1 MAKIKLEPRA
11 EYSPSELIK
20 LFEAGDKK
28 PQDII
33 DLVKKIGLDDPNF
46 FKSDAYKQ
54 IQSAGFQGAHPVR
67 LKKIREDFYDAMGG
81 LNRVTS
87 EKDTLPAQ
95 DGYKTETFDIRKQ
108 PGSRAI
114 KEGSRPSVQLNTPE
128 APILTGDD
136 EKKSFFDRLLSKENR
151 PFLENLGMKLGTTLT
166 APMNPGENRSLI
178 NQVATSIQGASDKT
192 AADEAAEV
200 SKLLAGAQA
209 KKALAESGGQTTL
222 IKNALANV
230 AMQFPNLDQ
239 NSDAF
244 KQKVAQA
251 MRQFGIKDI
260 TTAQINSY
268 IKLSQLESE
277 LKMLNDP
284 KDPEY
289 IKKALEIEAFKKNL
303 AEGGL
308 GTGGGDGRNIVK
320 FEDL

>member
-1 MAKIKLEPRA
+1 MAKEKLGKQNIINRENKD
-11 EYSPSELIK
+11 LFD
-20 LFEAGDKK
+20 LFEKYPEMESNFTPTTGKFIQQKNKNDFAEFDV
-28 PQDII
+28 DNY
-33 DLVKKIGLDDPNF
+33 KKILFAQEIINNPDSTEREIALA
-46 FKSDAYKQ
+46 KIRLQ
-54 IQSAGFQGAHPVR
+54 R
-67 LKKIREDFYDAMGG
+67 LKKSDTSGRGKRPTEVESNQEQMERRNITESQED
-81 LNRVTS
+81 
-87 EKDTLPAQ
+87 
-95 DGYKTETFDIRKQ
+95 
-108 PGSRAI
+108 
-114 KEGSRPSVQLNTPE
+114 
-128 APILTGDD
+128 PILDGDD

-151 PFLENLGMKLGTTLT
+151 PFLENLGMQLGTNLT
-166 APMNPGENRSLI
+166 APMNPGENRSLM

-192 AADEAAEV
+192 AADEKAEV
-200 SKLLAGAQA
+200 AKLLAGAQA

-230 AMQFPNLDQ
+230 AMQFPSLDQ

-320 FEDL
+320 FEDR

>member
-1 MAKIKLEPRA
+1 MATITENPNKKPNFNNDAFGLDKINKIK
-11 EYSPSELIK
+11 
-20 LFEAGDKK
+20 G
-28 PQDII
+28 
-33 DLVKKIGLDDPNF
+33 
-46 FKSDAYKQ
+46 SDA
-54 IQSAGFQGAHPVR
+54 SALEFWFPDINNPQK
-67 LKKIREDFYDAMGG
+67 LKEIY
-81 LNRVTS
+81 
-87 EKDTLPAQ
+87 EKLGIDESNIEGNT
-95 DGYKTETFDIRKQ
+95 
-108 PGSRAI
+108 I
-114 KEGSRPSVQLNTPE
+114 KKNTGKYGKSNQEQMERRNITKSTTPP
-128 APILTGDD
+128 PILTGDD

-192 AADEAAEV
+192 SADEAAEV
-200 SKLLAGAQA
+200 AKLLAGAQA

-277 LKMLNDP
+277 LKMLEDP
-284 KDPEY
+284 KNPDY

-308 GTGGGDGRNIVK
+308 GAGGGDGRTIVK